1 MVNPFQPTLAT
12 EAMGAGSFTLNIS
25 RVNGSVAI
33 NTGIV
38 QASITQPVFDQNPVA
53 IFGVSKVLLPREIL
67 GRNPIVSAKPLDN
80 APPPD
85 DDALS
90 QENSPGFDGQTSH
103 LSSPPGFREDVRSH
117 AGGSGGSLN
126 FVVLL
131 CCIGLYF
138 VV

>member
-1 MVNPFQPTLAT
+1 MLAASRSTFHALTALSQSTLA
-12 EAMGAGSFTLNIS
+12 SFRAQL
-25 RVNGSVAI
+25 RR
-33 NTGIV
+33 
-38 QASITQPVFDQNPVA
+38 PCYPVA

-90 QENSPGFDGQTSH
+90 PENSSGFDGQPSQ

-117 AGGSGGSLN
+117 AGGSLN

>member
-1 MVNPFQPTLAT
+1 MILLT
-12 EAMGAGSFTLNIS
+12 M
-25 RVNGSVAI
+25 
-33 NTGIV
+33 GIV
-38 QASITQPVFDQNPVA
+38 ALNYPSHDMVPWSRLRYDNLKRCWLYGAQLRRPCYPVA

-90 QENSPGFDGQTSH
+90 PENSSGFDGQPSQ

-117 AGGSGGSLN
+117 AGGSLN